1 MKTINRIFLF
11 GDSWIEGQGTYEF
24 IGNDGIMYEPN
35 LPFEKI
41 GEWRKQ
47 NSWNKLIKK
56 YTTSDVINF
65 GIQGS
70 DNYSQFSELNNQITN
85 FTSTDLILFGFTSKL
100 RDRNSFRYNFDDDY
114 KFNLIH
120 QKNPLRRFISWNKAD
135 RERYNFGFF
144 ERNLEMAFKDADEK
158 KFTENFIQDYFLSVY
173 DEYPFEYN
181 AQVNY
186 LFYQQFCKTKKI
198 NIVFFD
204 LFEQYINPKYVKETY
219 NVDKDIYINY
229 SGKTMNEF
237 LIEYEIKNIKQLK
250 TKIKKEPKVL
260 VVIPTKNNFEV
271 LYENIKSWT
280 DQVKYENDIKNQ
292 IKLLIANADA
302 NTKAQ
307 ILTQ

>member
-1 MKTINRIFLF
+1 MVVGNTKIYENKKYMKTINRIFLF
-11 GDSWIEGQGTYEF
+11 GDSWIEGQGTYEY
-24 IGNDGIMYEPN
+24 IENDGVMYEPSI
-35 LPFEKI
+35 PFEKL
-41 GEWRKQ
+41 GEWRKK

-65 GIQGS
+65 GRQGS

-85 FTSTDLILFGFTSKL
+85 FTSNDLILFGFTSKL

-114 KFNLIH
+114 KSNLIH
-120 QKNPLRRFISWNKAD
+120 QKNPLRGVTSWDKTD
-135 RERYNFGFF
+135 RERYNFGFH
-144 ERNLEMAFKDADEK
+144 EDNAQMQFKDINEK

-173 DEYPFEYN
+173 DEYPFEYI

-237 LIEYEIKNIKQLK
+237 LIEYEIKNIKDNEPSLWESGKRRPDLESAIWHPNQHGYEVYVDYLF
-250 TKIKKEPKVL
+250 TQVLPKKYK
-260 VVIPTKNNFEV
+260 F
-271 LYENIKSWT
+271 
-280 DQVKYENDIKNQ
+280 VK
-292 IKLLIANADA
+292 
-302 NTKAQ
+302 
-307 ILTQ
+307 